1 MASTHRGGARSASG
15 AEEGAQGLGGG
26 FGHDPALDGG
36 TPVAGRL
43 IEEATAVDDGAA
55 LGIVGSPDDPPD
67 AGVADGTGAH
77 GAGFQRYIK
86 CQVGQAIIL
95 QRCRSITQGHDLGMS
110 RRIMGC
116 YGAVLPTTNHFAGR
130 FIDNYC
136 ADRHFARLRRSLRQ
150 IERHA
155 HEPLIMD
162 RHPKDNDKNPRFRQD
177 DGPRG
182 PRKFAGA
189 RPDKGGFADRKGP
202 PRGDRKDDR
211 GDKPFVKGAGKG
223 GSKGASVGKES
234 ATPARSERIAKAMA
248 RAGIASRREVERLIG
263 LGKVAVNGR
272 ILDTP
277 ATLVTRDDVITV
289 NGKPMGSA
297 QATRVWR
304 YHKPAGLLT
313 SHNDPAGR
321 PTVFDALPSGLPR
334 VISVGRLDMNTEGL
348 LLLTNDGELSRALEM
363 PDTAL
368 VRHYRARARGRITQA
383 ELDKLKTGCTV
394 DGIHYGP
401 MEATIDK
408 AKEKE
413 DGERSSAN
421 LWISV
426 SITEGKNREVRKV
439 LESIGLTVNRL
450 IRLAYGP
457 FQLGT
462 LPVGAVEEVGP
473 RVIRE
478 MLAEHIR
485 PENLPT
491 GNTVST
497 PAPIPGR
504 RTSSPIVAGRS
515 GSAMSDPSRKPSRV
529 RAATEATE
537 NAVDRRDRPAKK
549 EGWAKSAPK
558 FEHTKTFKPRARPE
572 AAQGGE
578 WSDRPRKPFNRS
590 EPQLIDDRR
599 APRDGA
605 KGGFGDRPK
614 RDFAPREGV
623 RSGDRPQRD
632 FKPREGGAFGDR
644 PKRDF
649 QPRDGAPR
657 SGGDRPQR
665 DFKPREGGASDRPQR
680 DFKPRDGAPRSGGK
694 PGGFGAKPGG
704 FGSKPGGSGGGKP
717 SGGRGG
723 PRGRS

>member
-1 MASTHRGGARSASG
+1 
-15 AEEGAQGLGGG
+15 
-26 FGHDPALDGG
+26 
-36 TPVAGRL
+36 
-43 IEEATAVDDGAA
+43 
-55 LGIVGSPDDPPD
+55 
-67 AGVADGTGAH
+67 
-77 GAGFQRYIK
+77 
-86 CQVGQAIIL
+86 
-95 QRCRSITQGHDLGMS
+95 
-110 RRIMGC
+110 
-116 YGAVLPTTNHFAGR
+116 
-130 FIDNYC
+130 
-136 ADRHFARLRRSLRQ
+136 
-150 IERHA
+150 
-155 HEPLIMD
+155 MD
-162 RHPKDNDKNPRFRQD
+162 RHPKDNDKKPRSRQD

-182 PRKFAGA
+182 PRKFADA

-211 GDKPFVKGAGKG
+211 GDKLFVKGAGKG
-223 GSKGASVGKES
+223 GPKGAKE
-234 ATPARSERIAKAMA
+234 PAAPLRSERIAKAMA

-277 ATLVTRDDVITV
+277 ATLVTRDDVITID
-289 NGKPMGSA
+289 GKPMGAA

-304 YHKPAGLLT
+304 YHKPAGLIT

-334 VISVGRLDMNTEGL
+334 VISVGRLDLNTEGL
-348 LLLTNDGELSRALEM
+348 LLLTNDGELSRALEL
-363 PDTAL
+363 PESAL
-368 VRHYRARARGRITQA
+368 VRQYRARARGRITQ
-383 ELDKLKTGCTV
+383 EQLDKLKTGCTV
-394 DGIHYGP
+394 DGVHYGP
-401 MEATIDK
+401 IEATIDK

-421 LWISV
+421 LWLSV

-439 LESIGLTVNRL
+439 LESVGLTVNRL

-478 MLAEHIR
+478 MLADHIR

-504 RTSSPIVAGRS
+504 RTSSPIVTGKS
-515 GSAMSDPSRKPSRV
+515 GSALSDPSRKPSRV
-529 RAATEATE
+529 RAATAAQAD
-537 NAVDRRDRPAKK
+537 AVDRRERPAKK
-549 EGWAKSAPK
+549 EGWAKAAPK

-578 WSDRPRKPFNRS
+578 WSERPRKPFNRG

-599 APRDGA
+599 APRDSA

-614 RDFAPREGV
+614 RDF
-623 RSGDRPQRD
+623 
-632 FKPREGGAFGDR
+632 K
-644 PKRDF
+644 
-649 QPRDGAPR
+649 PRDGAR

-665 DFKPREGGASDRPQR
+665 DFKPREGGFGDRPQRDFKPREGGTSDRPQR

-694 PGGFGAKPGG
+694 PGGFGGKPGG
-704 FGSKPGGSGGGKP
+704 GSRPGGGKPFGGKP

-723 PRGRS
+723 PRG

>member
-1 MASTHRGGARSASG
+1 
-15 AEEGAQGLGGG
+15 
-26 FGHDPALDGG
+26 
-36 TPVAGRL
+36 
-43 IEEATAVDDGAA
+43 
-55 LGIVGSPDDPPD
+55 
-67 AGVADGTGAH
+67 
-77 GAGFQRYIK
+77 
-86 CQVGQAIIL
+86 
-95 QRCRSITQGHDLGMS
+95 
-110 RRIMGC
+110 
-116 YGAVLPTTNHFAGR
+116 
-130 FIDNYC
+130 
-136 ADRHFARLRRSLRQ
+136 
-150 IERHA
+150 
-155 HEPLIMD
+155 MD
-162 RHPKDNDKNPRFRQD
+162 RHPKDNDKKPRSRQD

-182 PRKFAGA
+182 PRKFADA
-189 RPDKGGFADRKGP
+189 RPDKGGFGDRKGP

-211 GDKPFVKGAGKG
+211 GDKPFAKGAGKG
-223 GSKGASVGKES
+223 GPKTAKE
-234 ATPARSERIAKAMA
+234 PAAPLRSERIAKAMA

-304 YHKPAGLLT
+304 YHKPAGLIT

-334 VISVGRLDMNTEGL
+334 VISVGRLDLNTEGL

-368 VRHYRARARGRITQA
+368 VRHYRARARGRITQ
-383 ELDKLKTGCTV
+383 EQLDKLKTGCTI
-394 DGIHYGP
+394 DGVHYGP

-408 AKEKE
+408 AKEK
-413 DGERSSAN
+413 GEGEKSSAN

-439 LESIGLTVNRL
+439 LESVGLTVNRL

-478 MLAEHIR
+478 MLADHIR

-504 RTSSPIVAGRS
+504 RTSSPIVTGKS

-529 RAATEATE
+529 RAATEAQAD
-537 NAVDRRDRPAKK
+537 AVDRRERPAKK
-549 EGWAKSAPK
+549 EGWAKATPK

-572 AAQGGE
+572 AAHGGE
-578 WSDRPRKPFNRS
+578 WSDRPRRPFSREPRS
-590 EPQLIDDRR
+590 DQFIDDRR

-605 KGGFGDRPK
+605 KGGFKPREGGFGDRPK
-614 RDFAPREGV
+614 RDFKPRDGAT
-623 RSGDRPQRD
+623 RADGDRPQRD
-632 FKPREGGAFGDR
+632 FKSREGGFGDR

-665 DFKPREGGASDRPQR
+665 DFKPREGGFGDRPQR
-680 DFKPRDGAPRSGGK
+680 DFKPRSGGK
-694 PGGFGAKPGG
+694 PGGFGGKPGG
-704 FGSKPGGSGGGKP
+704 GSRPGGGKPFGGKP

-723 PRGRS
+723 PRDRG

>member
-1 MASTHRGGARSASG
+1 
-15 AEEGAQGLGGG
+15 
-26 FGHDPALDGG
+26 
-36 TPVAGRL
+36 
-43 IEEATAVDDGAA
+43 
-55 LGIVGSPDDPPD
+55 
-67 AGVADGTGAH
+67 
-77 GAGFQRYIK
+77 
-86 CQVGQAIIL
+86 
-95 QRCRSITQGHDLGMS
+95 
-110 RRIMGC
+110 
-116 YGAVLPTTNHFAGR
+116 
-130 FIDNYC
+130 
-136 ADRHFARLRRSLRQ
+136 
-150 IERHA
+150 
-155 HEPLIMD
+155 MD
-162 RHPKDNDKNPRFRQD
+162 RHPKDNDKKPRSRQD

-182 PRKFAGA
+182 PRKFADA
-189 RPDKGGFADRKGP
+189 RPDKGSFGDRKGP

-211 GDKPFVKGAGKG
+211 GDRPFVKGAGKG
-223 GSKGASVGKES
+223 GPKAAKE
-234 ATPARSERIAKAMA
+234 PAAPLRSERIAKAMA

-289 NGKPMGSA
+289 NGKPIGAA

-304 YHKPAGLLT
+304 YHKPAGLIT

-334 VISVGRLDMNTEGL
+334 VISVGRLDLNTEGL

-368 VRHYRARARGRITQA
+368 VRHYRARARGRITQ
-383 ELDKLKTGCTV
+383 EQLDKLKTGCTI
-394 DGIHYGP
+394 DGVHYGP

-408 AKEKE
+408 AKEK
-413 DGERSSAN
+413 GEGEKSSAN

-439 LESIGLTVNRL
+439 LESVGLTVNRL

-462 LPVGAVEEVGP
+462 LPVGAVEEIGP

-478 MLAEHIR
+478 MLADHIR

-504 RTSSPIVAGRS
+504 RTSSPIVTGKS
-515 GSAMSDPSRKPSRV
+515 GSALSDPSRKPSRV
-529 RAATEATE
+529 RAATAAQAD
-537 NAVDRRDRPAKK
+537 AVDRRERPAKK
-549 EGWAKSAPK
+549 EGWAKATPK
-558 FEHTKTFKPRARPE
+558 FEHTKTFKPRARPQ
-572 AAQGGE
+572 AAEGGE
-578 WSDRPRKPFNRS
+578 WSDRPRKPFNR
-590 EPQLIDDRR
+590 EPRSDQFIDDRR

-614 RDFAPREGV
+614 RDF
-623 RSGDRPQRD
+623 
-632 FKPREGGAFGDR
+632 
-644 PKRDF
+644 

-657 SGGDRPQR
+657 PGGDRPQR
-665 DFKPREGGASDRPQR
+665 DFKPREGGFGDRPQR
-680 DFKPRDGAPRSGGK
+680 DFKPRAGGK
-694 PGGFGAKPGG
+694 PGGFGGKPGG
-704 FGSKPGGSGGGKP
+704 GSRPGGGKPFGGKP

-723 PRGRS
+723 PRDRG

>member
-1 MASTHRGGARSASG
+1 
-15 AEEGAQGLGGG
+15 
-26 FGHDPALDGG
+26 
-36 TPVAGRL
+36 
-43 IEEATAVDDGAA
+43 
-55 LGIVGSPDDPPD
+55 
-67 AGVADGTGAH
+67 
-77 GAGFQRYIK
+77 
-86 CQVGQAIIL
+86 
-95 QRCRSITQGHDLGMS
+95 
-110 RRIMGC
+110 
-116 YGAVLPTTNHFAGR
+116 
-130 FIDNYC
+130 
-136 ADRHFARLRRSLRQ
+136 
-150 IERHA
+150 
-155 HEPLIMD
+155 MD
-162 RHPKDNDKNPRFRQD
+162 RHPKDNDKKPRSRQD
-177 DGPRG
+177 DGSRG
-182 PRKFAGA
+182 PRKFADA
-189 RPDKGGFADRKGP
+189 RPGQDGFKGGFKDRKGP

-211 GDKPFVKGAGKG
+211 GDKPFARSGDKG
-223 GSKGASVGKES
+223 GARGGKD
-234 ATPARSERIAKAMA
+234 APAPVRTERIAKAMA

-289 NGKPMGSA
+289 DGKPIGAA

-304 YHKPAGLLT
+304 YHKPAGLIT

-334 VISVGRLDMNTEGL
+334 VISVGRLDLNTEGL
-348 LLLTNDGELSRALEM
+348 LLLTNDGELSRSLEM

-368 VRHYRARARGRITQA
+368 VRHYRARARGRITQ
-383 ELDKLKTGCTV
+383 EQLDKLKTGCTI

-408 AKEKE
+408 AKERE

-439 LESIGLTVNRL
+439 LESVGLTVNRL

-457 FQLGT
+457 FNLGT

-478 MLAEHIR
+478 LLADRIR

-504 RTSSPIVAGRS
+504 RTSSPTITGKS
-515 GSAMSDPSRKPSRV
+515 GSALSDPSRKPSRF
-529 RAATEATE
+529 RAANEATSDAAE
-537 NAVDRRDRPAKK
+537 RRERPAKK
-549 EGWAKSAPK
+549 EGWAKATPK
-558 FEHTKTFKPRARPE
+558 FQHTKTFKPRARPE
-572 AAQGGE
+572 TAQGGE
-578 WSDRPRKPFNRS
+578 WSERPRKPYERS
-590 EPQLIDDRR
+590 EPRNFIDDRR

-605 KGGFGDRPK
+605 K
-614 RDFAPREGV
+614 
-623 RSGDRPQRD
+623 RD
-632 FKPREGGAFGDR
+632 FKPRGEGSSYGDR
-644 PKRDF
+644 PKHDF
-649 QPRDGAPR
+649 QSRDGAPR

-665 DFKPREGGASDRPQR
+665 DFKPREGSSVGDRPQR
-680 DFKPRDGAPRSGGK
+680 DFKPRS
-694 PGGFGAKPGG
+694 GAKPGG
-704 FGSKPGGSGGGKP
+704 FGGKPGGGGSRHGGGKPFGGKP

-723 PRGRS
+723 PRG

>member
-1 MASTHRGGARSASG
+1 
-15 AEEGAQGLGGG
+15 
-26 FGHDPALDGG
+26 
-36 TPVAGRL
+36 
-43 IEEATAVDDGAA
+43 
-55 LGIVGSPDDPPD
+55 
-67 AGVADGTGAH
+67 
-77 GAGFQRYIK
+77 
-86 CQVGQAIIL
+86 
-95 QRCRSITQGHDLGMS
+95 
-110 RRIMGC
+110 
-116 YGAVLPTTNHFAGR
+116 
-130 FIDNYC
+130 
-136 ADRHFARLRRSLRQ
+136 
-150 IERHA
+150 
-155 HEPLIMD
+155 MD

-223 GSKGASVGKES
+223 GPKGAPVGKES

-558 FEHTKTFKPRARPE
+558 FEHSKTFKPRARPE

-614 RDFAPREGV
+614 RGFA
-623 RSGDRPQRD
+623 
-632 FKPREGGAFGDR
+632 
-644 PKRDF
+644 
-649 QPRDGAPR
+649 PRDGAR

-680 DFKPRDGAPRSGGK
+680 DFRPRDGAPRSGGK
-694 PGGFGAKPGG
+694 PGGSRPT
-704 FGSKPGGSGGGKP
+704 GGGKP
-717 SGGRGG
+717 FGGKPGG

>member
-1 MASTHRGGARSASG
+1 
-15 AEEGAQGLGGG
+15 
-26 FGHDPALDGG
+26 
-36 TPVAGRL
+36 
-43 IEEATAVDDGAA
+43 
-55 LGIVGSPDDPPD
+55 
-67 AGVADGTGAH
+67 
-77 GAGFQRYIK
+77 
-86 CQVGQAIIL
+86 
-95 QRCRSITQGHDLGMS
+95 
-110 RRIMGC
+110 
-116 YGAVLPTTNHFAGR
+116 
-130 FIDNYC
+130 
-136 ADRHFARLRRSLRQ
+136 
-150 IERHA
+150 
-155 HEPLIMD
+155 MD

-182 PRKFAGA
+182 PRKFADA
-189 RPDKGGFADRKGP
+189 RPDKGGFGDRKGP
-202 PRGDRKDDR
+202 SRGDRKDDR
-211 GDKPFVKGAGKG
+211 GDKPFAKGAGKG
-223 GSKGASVGKES
+223 GPKGAKE
-234 ATPARSERIAKAMA
+234 PAAPLRSERIAKAMA

-289 NGKPMGSA
+289 NGKPMGAA

-304 YHKPAGLLT
+304 YHKPAGLIT

-334 VISVGRLDMNTEGL
+334 VISVGRLDLNTEGL

-383 ELDKLKTGCTV
+383 ELDKLKTGCTIEGV
-394 DGIHYGP
+394 HYGP

-439 LESIGLTVNRL
+439 LESVGLTVNRL

-478 MLAEHIR
+478 MLADHIR

-491 GNTVST
+491 GNSVST

-504 RTSSPIVAGRS
+504 RTSSPIVTGKS

-529 RAATEATE
+529 RAATEAQAD
-537 NAVDRRDRPAKK
+537 AVDRRERPAKK
-549 EGWAKSAPK
+549 EGWAKATPK
-558 FEHTKTFKPRARPE
+558 FEHTKTFKPRARPQASE
-572 AAQGGE
+572 GGE

-590 EPQLIDDRR
+590 EPQFIDDRR

-605 KGGFGDRPK
+605 KGGFSDRPK
-614 RDFAPREGV
+614 RDFKPRDGAPR
-623 RSGDRPQRD
+623 SDGDRPQRD
-632 FKPREGGAFGDR
+632 FKPREGGFSDR
-644 PKRDF
+644 PK
-649 QPRDGAPR
+649 
-657 SGGDRPQR
+657 R
-665 DFKPREGGASDRPQR
+665 DFKPREGGSSDRPQR

-694 PGGFGAKPGG
+694 PGGGSRPGG
-704 FGSKPGGSGGGKP
+704 GKPFGGKP

-723 PRGRS
+723 PRDRG

>member
-1 MASTHRGGARSASG
+1 
-15 AEEGAQGLGGG
+15 
-26 FGHDPALDGG
+26 
-36 TPVAGRL
+36 
-43 IEEATAVDDGAA
+43 
-55 LGIVGSPDDPPD
+55 
-67 AGVADGTGAH
+67 
-77 GAGFQRYIK
+77 
-86 CQVGQAIIL
+86 
-95 QRCRSITQGHDLGMS
+95 
-110 RRIMGC
+110 MGC
-116 YGAVLPTTNHFAGR
+116 YGGVLPTTNHFAGR
-130 FIDNYC
+130 FVDNYR
-136 ADRHFARLRRSLRQ
+136 AHRHFARLRRRLRQ
-150 IERHA
+150 VERHA

-162 RHPKDNDKNPRFRQD
+162 RHPKDNDKKPRSRQD

-182 PRKFAGA
+182 PRKFADE

-223 GSKGASVGKES
+223 GPKTAKE
-234 ATPARSERIAKAMA
+234 PAAPLRSERIAKAMA

-289 NGKPMGSA
+289 NGKPMGAA

-304 YHKPAGLLT
+304 YHKPAGLIT

-334 VISVGRLDMNTEGL
+334 VISVGRLDLNTEGL

-383 ELDKLKTGCTV
+383 ELDKLKTGCTIE
-394 DGIHYGP
+394 GIHYGP

-439 LESIGLTVNRL
+439 LESVGLTVNRL

-462 LPVGAVEEVGP
+462 LPVGAVEEIGP

-478 MLAEHIR
+478 MLADHIR

-504 RTSSPIVAGRS
+504 RTSSPIVTGKS

-529 RAATEATE
+529 RAATEAQAD
-537 NAVDRRDRPAKK
+537 AVDRRERPAKK
-549 EGWAKSAPK
+549 EGWAKTGPR

-578 WSDRPRKPFNRS
+578 WSERPRRPFNRS

-605 KGGFGDRPK
+605 KGGFSDRPK
-614 RDFAPREGV
+614 RDFKPRDGA
-623 RSGDRPQRD
+623 RSDGDRPQRD
-632 FKPREGGAFGDR
+632 FKPREGGFGDR

-657 SGGDRPQR
+657 SGGDRPHR
-665 DFKPREGGASDRPQR
+665 DFKPREGGSSDRPQR

-694 PGGFGAKPGG
+694 PGGFGGKPGG
-704 FGSKPGGSGGGKP
+704 FGSKPGGSRPGGGKP
-717 SGGRGG
+717 FGGKPGG